1 VALADR
7 LTQRLIDARTLDNYH
22 RYDELV
28 VAEDVAVHSLC
39 AHYLLRLICRV
50 GG

>member
-1 VALADR
+1 
-7 LTQRLIDARTLDNYH
+7 
-22 RYDELV
+22 V